1 MFSERKCPT
10 NEKSNEPKKLYL
22 GNFGWKEISTGKTK
36 AVVEQKKARRRGRS
50 FLGNGSAN
58 NYSAIRFLYTSY
70 QKENEGQVY
79 FDWQV

>member
-36 AVVEQKKARRRGRS
+36 AVEWNRRRQEEEEGVFWGHAACVLIGRC
-50 FLGNGSAN
+50 
-58 NYSAIRFLYTSY
+58 R
-70 QKENEGQVY
+70 
-79 FDWQV
+79 